1 MAETDPMTVNERR
14 KYLHNI
20 WGRYIDSSKR
30 EKSLLLDEAMKVTGL
45 HWKSILRLLNGHLS
59 RKPRTRNRGKSYGP
73 IVADAVRMIA
83 KSMDYGCAERLKPN
97 LVWMAELLQS
107 HGELRLDDDLREK
120 LTNIS
125 VSTIK
130 RIVKTSEHRLDK
142 IAFRNAPSKS
152 NSQLKAKI
160 PIKIIPWNVSMPG
173 HFEVDTIHHCGDSA
187 HGIYVYTLQ
196 LLDVASGWSE
206 IVPVYGNSFAAMK
219 DGFDYL
225 LARLPFPVLEFHPD
239 NGSEFINKLLL
250 KHWKELVPDLDVT
263 RSKPYRKNDNR
274 FIEENNNSLIRAYVG
289 PSRFDSAAQLATL
302 RELEELLW
310 LYHNCFLPCMRL
322 QEKSISAEG
331 KPKRTFAPAQ
341 PPLDLLLASDLPDKS
356 RLKELCEIRKA
367 INPLLLRENIDFCIQ
382 RLLALPCLGQLE
394 KVNFY
399 ETKLNVKD
407 PSVTLS
413 FDLIE
418 DVR

>member
-1 MAETDPMTVNERR
+1 
-14 KYLHNI
+14 
-20 WGRYIDSSKR
+20 
-30 EKSLLLDEAMKVTGL
+30 
-45 HWKSILRLLNGHLS
+45 
-59 RKPRTRNRGKSYGP
+59 
-73 IVADAVRMIA
+73 MIA

-173 HFEVDTIHHCGDSA
+173 HYELDTIHHCGDSA

-196 LLDVASGWSE
+196 LLDVAVVGVKSCRFMA
-206 IVPVYGNSFAAMK
+206 IHLLHMK

-239 NGSEFINKLLL
+239 NGSEFIN
-250 KHWKELVPDLDVT
+250 
-263 RSKPYRKNDNR
+263 
-274 FIEENNNSLIRAYVG
+274 NS
-289 PSRFDSAAQLATL
+289 F
-302 RELEELLW
+302 
-310 LYHNCFLPCMRL
+310 
-322 QEKSISAEG
+322 
-331 KPKRTFAPAQ
+331 
-341 PPLDLLLASDLPDKS
+341 
-356 RLKELCEIRKA
+356 
-367 INPLLLRENIDFCIQ
+367 
-382 RLLALPCLGQLE
+382 
-394 KVNFY
+394 
-399 ETKLNVKD
+399 
-407 PSVTLS
+407 
-413 FDLIE
+413 
-418 DVR
+418 